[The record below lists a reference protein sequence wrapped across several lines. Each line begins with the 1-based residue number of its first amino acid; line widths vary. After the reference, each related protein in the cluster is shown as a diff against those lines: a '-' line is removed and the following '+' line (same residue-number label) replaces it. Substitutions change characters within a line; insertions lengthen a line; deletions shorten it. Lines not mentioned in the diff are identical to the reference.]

1 MNLFY
6 RVLMIVLCTAGLLT
20 GCSSSQPVELHLA
33 RQAVEMARNE
43 GAQSYASAELD
54 QAAGALQQGERLL
67 NNGQNEK
74 AVATLQQATQWAITA
89 KSKARSQRQTIQQY
103 ASQREALKAEQR
115 LSSLHKQLK
124 TSQDQLPVIAPA
136 PPQRPVETSPDPK
149 LPISEPQPTAAV
161 TEYRVG
167 SGENLYSIAAR
178 TSIYG
183 EGLLW
188 PLLYRANRD
197 QIKDPQQIFP
207 GQILS
212 VPRNHTDEE
221 RKSARETARRSGIF
235 LP

>member
-6 RVLMIVLCTAGLLT
+6 RVLMIVLVAAGLMT
-20 GCSSSQPVELHLA
+20 GCASSPPVELHLA
-33 RQAVEMARNE
+33 QQAVEMARNE
-43 GAQSYASAELD
+43 GAQSYASAELK
-54 QAAGALQQGERLL
+54 QADTALQQGECLL
-67 NNGQNEK
+67 NNGQHDK
-74 AVATLQQATQWAITA
+74 AVDTLQQATQWAITA
-89 KSKARSQRQTIQQY
+89 KSKARIQRQTIQQY
-103 ASQREALKAEQR
+103 TSQCEALEADQR
-115 LSSLHKQLK
+115 LTSLQKQLDS
-124 TSQDQLPVIAPA
+124 SQNQLTVVAPA
-136 PPQRPVETSPDPK
+136 PPQRPIETTPNQQTPATK
-149 LPISEPQPTAAV
+149 PQPTTAV

-212 VPRNHTDEE
+212 VPRNHSDEE
-221 RKSARETARRSGIF
+221 RESARETARRSGIF